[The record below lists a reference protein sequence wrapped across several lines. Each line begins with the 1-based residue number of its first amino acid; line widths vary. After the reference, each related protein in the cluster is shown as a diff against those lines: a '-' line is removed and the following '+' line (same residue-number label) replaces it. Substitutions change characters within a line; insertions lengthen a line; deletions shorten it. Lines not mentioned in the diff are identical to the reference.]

1 MKNKGYMTIE
11 MSLVLPVI
19 LIIIFLMMIGLLAAY
34 EKETLRANSYAEL
47 YSVPLG
53 IVRKKKVGEY
63 LNSLERRNVCVF
75 GESDVTSSYTFYKGT
90 SDGVISD
97 RTGQDHIKTSHE
109 MGVRTSRLRRW
120 QFYDSL
126 ADD

>member
-11 MSLVLPVI
+11 MSLALPVI
-19 LIIIFLMMIGLLAAY
+19 MIIIFLMLIGLLAAY

-47 YSVPLG
+47 YSIPLQ
-53 IVRKKKVGEY
+53 IVRTKKVSEY

-75 GESDVTSSYTFYKGT
+75 GESDVTSSYTFHKAT
-90 SDGVISD
+90 SDGVVSD
-97 RTGQDHIKTSHE
+97 RTGQDHINTSHE
-109 MGVRTSRLRRW
+109 IGVRTSRLRRW

-126 ADD
+126 TDD